1 MSASAPFTM
10 TMEMP
15 DGTTTGPFTAE
26 DLKRATEALK
36 KAPMKD
42 DSDFRKHNQHVY
54 SVTADE
60 LRQFIERAETLAAEK
75 RDIAEQEKELFAE
88 AKGRGYDTRVMRK
101 VIAIRKRKPDD
112 VAEEQAIIE
121 LYLKALGNA

>member
-1 MSASAPFTM
+1 
-10 TMEMP
+10 
-15 DGTTTGPFTAE
+15 
-26 DLKRATEALK
+26 
-36 KAPMKD
+36 MKD